1 MRRSYYLFLCFTVI
15 LTIFLTVF
23 YSQGGAVGPLMT
35 KYRWPTPPY
44 YGISSYFGYRDKPT
58 QNASSYH
65 QGIDILAPIGSG
77 VCAIADGKVVFARFS
92 YLWWIYAKNTT
103 S

>member
-1 MRRSYYLFLCFTVI
+1 MVI
-15 LTIFLTVF
+15 PTIFITLF
-23 YSQGGAVGPLMT
+23 YSQEREIGPLIT
-35 KYRWPTPPY
+35 KYHWPTPPY

-65 QGIDILAPIGSG
+65 QGIDILAPVGSG
-77 VCAIADGKVVFARFS
+77 VCAIADGKVVFARVS
-92 YLWWIYAKNTT
+92 YLRRIYVKNPT